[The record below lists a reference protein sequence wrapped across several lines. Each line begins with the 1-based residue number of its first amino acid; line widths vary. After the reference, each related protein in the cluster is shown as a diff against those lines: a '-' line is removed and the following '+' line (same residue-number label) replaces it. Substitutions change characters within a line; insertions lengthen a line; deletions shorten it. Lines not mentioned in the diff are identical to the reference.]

1 MPPAARPANPSP
13 ESSMHELILLRHA
26 EAVPMET
33 AGDDRQR
40 PLSARG
46 EQEAQAAGLWL
57 ANHGLRPDR
66 VLCSPARR
74 AGETTWLALAAID
87 GAPVPQMADEI
98 YDASPG
104 ELLALLDQ
112 QAGAG
117 TVLLVGH
124 NPGIERLVA
133 LLVEGR
139 SDEFRG
145 MPPGALAVLHLGGT
159 LEPGNAR
166 LDAFWSP

>member
-1 MPPAARPANPSP
+1 
-13 ESSMHELILLRHA
+13 MHELILLRHA
-26 EAVPMET
+26 EAQP
-33 AGDDRQR
+33 AQNGGDDQSRR
-40 PLSARG
+40 LSGRG
-46 EQEAQAAGLWL
+46 EQEARAAGKWL
-57 ANHGLRPDR
+57 ASHGMKPDR
-66 VLCSPARR
+66 VLCSPSERTRDTA
-74 AGETTWLALAAID
+74 TLALAAMKH
-87 GAPVPQMADEI
+87 APEPQFTDDI
-98 YDASPG
+98 YDATPG

-112 QAGAG
+112 HGDAS
-117 TVLLVGH
+117 TVMLIGH

-145 MPPGALAVLHLGGT
+145 MPPAGLAVLHLNGA

>member
-1 MPPAARPANPSP
+1 
-13 ESSMHELILLRHA
+13 MHELILLRHA
-26 EAVPMET
+26 EAVPIET
-33 AGDDRQR
+33 SGDDQDRS
-40 PLSARG
+40 LSTRG

-57 ANHGLRPDR
+57 AAHGIRPDR
-66 VLCSPARR
+66 VLCSPTRR
-74 AGETTWLALAAID
+74 TDETTRLALAAID
-87 GAPVPQMADEI
+87 SAPVPQMAREI

-112 QAGAG
+112 HGDAG
-117 TVLLVGH
+117 TVMLVGH

-145 MPPGALAVLHLGGT
+145 MPPGALAVLHLDGA

>member
-1 MPPAARPANPSP
+1 
-13 ESSMHELILLRHA
+13 MHELILLRHA
-26 EAVPMET
+26 EAVPIET
-33 AGDDRQR
+33 AGDDQQR
-40 PLSARG
+40 PLSERG
-46 EQEAQAAGLWL
+46 KQEAQAAGRWL
-57 ANHGLRPDR
+57 AAHGVRPKR
-66 VLCSPARR
+66 VLCSPATRTE
-74 AGETTWLALAAID
+74 ETARLALAAMTD
-87 GAPVPQMADEI
+87 APSPQLATEI

-112 QAGAG
+112 HGDSG
-117 TVLLVGH
+117 TVMLVGH

-139 SDEFRG
+139 SDECRG
-145 MPPGALAVLHLGGT
+145 MPPGALAVLHLDGA

>member
-1 MPPAARPANPSP
+1 MRSPSAHLQANEFIASWFGKRPDAISSREKAPP
-13 ESSMHELILLRHA
+13 
-26 EAVPMET
+26 
-33 AGDDRQR
+33 G
-40 PLSARG
+40 RG
-46 EQEAQAAGLWL
+46 ETGRGLDVRPPLQQAG
-57 ANHGLRPDR
+57 
-66 VLCSPARR
+66 
-74 AGETTWLALAAID
+74 
-87 GAPVPQMADEI
+87 EI
-98 YDASPG
+98 YDATPG

-112 QAGAG
+112 HADAG

-145 MPPGALAVLHLGGT
+145 MPPAGLAVLHLGGP
-159 LEPGNAR
+159 LEPASAR

>member
-1 MPPAARPANPSP
+1 
-13 ESSMHELILLRHA
+13 MHELILLRHA
-26 EAVPMET
+26 EAVPIEK
-33 AGDDRQR
+33 AADDQQR
-40 PLSARG
+40 PLSTRG
-46 EQEAQAAGLWL
+46 EEEARAAGAWL
-57 ANHGLRPDR
+57 AGHGARPDR
-66 VLCSPARR
+66 VLCSPSRRTDETAR
-74 AGETTWLALAAID
+74 LALAAIENS
-87 GAPVPQMADEI
+87 PSPQLADEI

-112 QAGAG
+112 HGDAN
-117 TVLLVGH
+117 TVMLVGH

-145 MPPGALAVLHLGGT
+145 MPPGALAVLHLNGA

>member
-1 MPPAARPANPSP
+1 
-13 ESSMHELILLRHA
+13 MHELILLRHA
-26 EAVPMET
+26 EAVPIET
-33 AGDDRQR
+33 TGDDQQR
-40 PLSARG
+40 SLSKRG
-46 EQEAQAAGLWL
+46 EQEAQAAGRWL
-57 ANHGLRPDR
+57 AAHGVRPRR

-74 AGETTWLALAAID
+74 TEETARLALAAMSD
-87 GAPVPQMADEI
+87 VPSPQLATEI

-112 QAGAG
+112 HGDSS
-117 TVLLVGH
+117 TVMLVGH

-145 MPPGALAVLHLGGT
+145 MPPGALAVLHLDGA

>member
-1 MPPAARPANPSP
+1 
-13 ESSMHELILLRHA
+13 MHELILLRHA
-26 EAVPMET
+26 EAVPIEK
-33 AGDDRQR
+33 AGEDKQR
-40 PLSARG
+40 SLSAHG

-57 ANHGLRPDR
+57 ANHGARPDR
-66 VLCSPARR
+66 VLCSPSRRTDETAR
-74 AGETTWLALAAID
+74 LALAAID
-87 GAPVPQMADEI
+87 NAPVPVLADEI

-112 QAGAG
+112 HGDAN
-117 TVLLVGH
+117 TVMLVGH

-145 MPPGALAVLHLGGT
+145 MPPGALAVLHLNGA

>member
-1 MPPAARPANPSP
+1 MQ
-13 ESSMHELILLRHA
+13 ELILLRHA
-26 EAVPMET
+26 EAVPIET
-33 AGDDRQR
+33 TGDDQER

-57 ANHGLRPDR
+57 AAHGVRPER
-66 VLCSPARR
+66 VLCSPTRR
-74 AGETTWLALAAID
+74 TDETTRLALAAID
-87 GAPVPQMADEI
+87 SAPVPQMAREI

-112 QAGAG
+112 HADAG
-117 TVLLVGH
+117 TVMLVGH

-145 MPPGALAVLHLGGT
+145 MPPGALAVLHLNGS

>member
-1 MPPAARPANPSP
+1 
-13 ESSMHELILLRHA
+13 MHELILLRHA
-26 EAVPMET
+26 EAVPIET
-33 AGDDRQR
+33 SGDDQQR
-40 PLSARG
+40 PLSAHG
-46 EQEAQAAGLWL
+46 KQEAQAAGRWL
-57 ANHGLRPDR
+57 AAHGVRPER
-66 VLCSPARR
+66 VLSSPARR
-74 AGETTWLALAAID
+74 ADETARFALAEMT
-87 GAPVPQMADEI
+87 GAPAPQLATEI

-112 QAGAG
+112 HGDSG
-117 TVLLVGH
+117 TLMLVGH

-145 MPPGALAVLHLGGT
+145 MPPGALAVLHLDGA

>member
-1 MPPAARPANPSP
+1 
-13 ESSMHELILLRHA
+13 MHELILLRHA
-26 EAVPMET
+26 EAQP
-33 AGDDRQR
+33 AQSGGSDQARR
-40 PLSARG
+40 LSGHG
-46 EQEAQAAGLWL
+46 EQEARAAGKWL
-57 ANHGLRPDR
+57 ASHGVKPDR
-66 VLCSPARR
+66 VLCSPSERTRSTAV
-74 AGETTWLALAAID
+74 LALEAMKH
-87 GAPVPQMADEI
+87 APAPEFADDI
-98 YDASPG
+98 YEATPG

-112 QAGAG
+112 HGDAG
-117 TVLLVGH
+117 TVMLVGH

-145 MPPGALAVLHLGGT
+145 MPPGGLAVLHLNGT

>member
-1 MPPAARPANPSP
+1 
-13 ESSMHELILLRHA
+13 MHELILLRHA
-26 EAVPMET
+26 EAVPMES
-33 AGDDRQR
+33 AGDDAQR
-40 PLSARG
+40 PLSVRG
-46 EQEAQAAGLWL
+46 EREAQAAGLWL
-57 ANHGLRPDR
+57 AAHGLRPDR
-66 VLCSPARR
+66 VLCSPSRR
-74 AGETTWLALAAID
+74 TDETTRLALAALD
-87 GAPVPQMADEI
+87 DAPVPQQAGEI
-98 YDASPG
+98 YDATPG

-112 QAGAG
+112 HADAG

-124 NPGIERLVA
+124 NPGMERLVA

-145 MPPGALAVLHLGGT
+145 MPPGALAVLHLDGA

>member
-1 MPPAARPANPSP
+1 
-13 ESSMHELILLRHA
+13 MHELILLRHA
-26 EAVPMET
+26 EAVPIEKT
-33 AGDDRQR
+33 DDDQQR

-46 EQEAQAAGLWL
+46 EQEAQAAGSWL
-57 ANHGLRPDR
+57 AARGIRLDR
-66 VLCSPARR
+66 VLCSPTRRTDETAR
-74 AGETTWLALAAID
+74 LALAAISN
-87 GAPVPQMADEI
+87 APMPEMAREI

-112 QAGAG
+112 HGDDG
-117 TVLLVGH
+117 TVMLVGH

-145 MPPGALAVLHLGGT
+145 MPPGALAVLHLNGA

>member
-1 MPPAARPANPSP
+1 
-13 ESSMHELILLRHA
+13 MHELILLRHA
-26 EAVPMET
+26 EAVPIET
-33 AGDDRQR
+33 SGDDQQR
-40 PLSARG
+40 SLSARG

-57 ANHGLRPDR
+57 ATHGLRPER
-66 VLCSPARR
+66 VLCSPTRR
-74 AGETTWLALAAID
+74 TDETTRLALAAID
-87 GAPVPQMADEI
+87 NAPVPQLASEI

-112 QAGAG
+112 HTDAG
-117 TVLLVGH
+117 TVMLVGH

-145 MPPGALAVLHLGGT
+145 MPPGALAVLHLGDT

>member
-1 MPPAARPANPSP
+1 
-13 ESSMHELILLRHA
+13 MHELILLRHA
-26 EAVPMET
+26 EAVPIE
-33 AGDDRQR
+33 APGDDLQR
-40 PLSARG
+40 PLSPRG

-57 ANHGLRPDR
+57 AAHHLRPER
-66 VLCSPARR
+66 VLCSPSKRT
-74 AGETTWLALAAID
+74 GETTRLALAALD

-112 QAGAG
+112 HGDAG
-117 TVLLVGH
+117 TVMLVGH

-133 LLVEGR
+133 LLVDGR
-139 SDEFRG
+139 SDDFRG
-145 MPPGALAVLHLGGT
+145 MPPGALAVVHLNGT

>member
-1 MPPAARPANPSP
+1 
-13 ESSMHELILLRHA
+13 MHELILLRHA
-26 EAVPMET
+26 EAVPIET
-33 AGDDRQR
+33 TGDDQQR
-40 PLSARG
+40 ALSKRG
-46 EQEAQAAGLWL
+46 EQEAQAAGRWL
-57 ANHGLRPDR
+57 AAHGVRPGR
-66 VLCSPARR
+66 VLCSPAQRTE
-74 AGETTWLALAAID
+74 ETARLALAAMTD
-87 GAPVPQMADEI
+87 VPSPQLAPEI

-112 QAGAG
+112 HGDAGI
-117 TVLLVGH
+117 VMLVGH

-139 SDEFRG
+139 SDECRG
-145 MPPGALAVLHLGGT
+145 MPPGALAVLHLDGA

>member
-1 MPPAARPANPSP
+1 
-13 ESSMHELILLRHA
+13 MHELILLRHA
-26 EAVPMET
+26 EAVPIE
-33 AGDDRQR
+33 GSGSDLHR

-57 ANHGLRPDR
+57 MSHRLRPEQ
-66 VLCSPARR
+66 VLCSPSLRTSETAR
-74 AGETTWLALAAID
+74 LALAAMD
-87 GAPVPQMADEI
+87 GAPVPHIEQDI

-112 QAGAG
+112 QGDAG
-117 TVLLVGH
+117 TMMLVGH

-145 MPPGALAVLHLGGT
+145 MPPGAMAVLHLDGA

>member
-1 MPPAARPANPSP
+1 
-13 ESSMHELILLRHA
+13 MHELILLRHA
-26 EAVPMET
+26 EAVPIE
-33 AGDDRQR
+33 ASGDGDQQR
-40 PLSARG
+40 PLSRRG

-57 ANHGLRPDR
+57 ATHKLRPDR
-66 VLCSPARR
+66 VLCSPTRR
-74 AGETTWLALAAID
+74 TDETTRLALAAID
-87 GAPVPQMADEI
+87 NAPVPQPAEEI

-112 QAGAG
+112 HNDAD

-145 MPPGALAVLHLGGT
+145 MPPGALAVLHLNGS

>member
-1 MPPAARPANPSP
+1 
-13 ESSMHELILLRHA
+13 MHELILLRHA
-26 EAVPMET
+26 EAVPIET
-33 AGDDRQR
+33 SGDDQQR
-40 PLSARG
+40 PLSTRG

-57 ANHGLRPDR
+57 AAHGIRPER
-66 VLCSPARR
+66 VLCSPTRR
-74 AGETTWLALAAID
+74 TDETTRLALAAID
-87 GAPVPQMADEI
+87 AAPVPQMANEI

-112 QAGAG
+112 HGDAG
-117 TVLLVGH
+117 TVMLVGH

-145 MPPGALAVLHLGGT
+145 MPPGALAVLHLNGT

>member
-1 MPPAARPANPSP
+1 MQ
-13 ESSMHELILLRHA
+13 ELILLRHA
-26 EAVPMET
+26 EAVPIE
-33 AGDDRQR
+33 AASDDQQR
-40 PLSARG
+40 PLSVRG

-57 ANHGLRPDR
+57 AAHGVRPER
-66 VLCSPARR
+66 VLCSPTRR
-74 AGETTWLALAAID
+74 ADETTRLALAAID
-87 GAPVPQMADEI
+87 AAPIPQMLGEI

-112 QAGAG
+112 HDDAG
-117 TVLLVGH
+117 TVMLVGH
-124 NPGIERLVA
+124 NPGIEQLVA

-145 MPPGALAVLHLGGT
+145 MPPGALAVLHLNGS

>member
-1 MPPAARPANPSP
+1 
-13 ESSMHELILLRHA
+13 MHELILLRHA
-26 EAVPMET
+26 EAVPIET
-33 AGDDRQR
+33 DGDDMQR
-40 PLSARG
+40 PLSPRG

-57 ANHGLRPDR
+57 ATHGLKPER
-66 VLCSPARR
+66 VLCSPSRR
-74 AGETTWLALAAID
+74 TDETTRLALAAID
-87 GAPVPQMADEI
+87 SAPVPQTADEI

-112 QAGAG
+112 HGDAG
-117 TVLLVGH
+117 TVMLVGH
-124 NPGIERLVA
+124 NPGIEQLVA

-145 MPPGALAVLHLGGT
+145 MPPGALAVVHLNGA

>member
-1 MPPAARPANPSP
+1 
-13 ESSMHELILLRHA
+13 MHELILLRHA
-26 EAVPMET
+26 EAVPIET
-33 AGDDRQR
+33 SGDDQER
-40 PLSARG
+40 PLSTRG

-57 ANHGLRPDR
+57 AAHGVRPDR
-66 VLCSPARR
+66 VLCSPTRR
-74 AGETTWLALAAID
+74 TDETTRLALAAID
-87 GAPVPQMADEI
+87 SAPVPQMAKEI
-98 YDASPG
+98 YEASPG

-112 QAGAG
+112 HGDAN
-117 TVLLVGH
+117 TVMLVGH

-145 MPPGALAVLHLGGT
+145 MPPGAMAVLHLDGA

>member
-1 MPPAARPANPSP
+1 
-13 ESSMHELILLRHA
+13 MHELILLRHA
-26 EAVPMET
+26 EAVPIET
-33 AGDDRQR
+33 SGDDQQR

-46 EQEAQAAGLWL
+46 EKEAQAAGLWL
-57 ANHGLRPDR
+57 TAHGLRPDR
-66 VLCSPARR
+66 VLCSPTRR
-74 AGETTWLALAAID
+74 ADETTRLALAAID
-87 GAPVPQMADEI
+87 NAPVPQQASEI

-112 QAGAG
+112 HADAD
-117 TVLLVGH
+117 TIMLVGH
-124 NPGIERLVA
+124 NPGMERLVA
-133 LLVEGR
+133 LPVEGR

-145 MPPGALAVLHLGGT
+145 MPPGALAVLHLDGA